1 MSRRIATIGF
11 FDGVHLGHRFLI
23 GQVLDIAQKNGGE
36 SLIVTMYPHPRA
48 IVQPGFQPQLLTT
61 LDEKLNLLKK
71 TGISK
76 VEVLQFDKEMSRL
89 SARDFMEQILHEK
102 LGIDC
107 LVMGYDHRFG
117 HGGGTIEQYR
127 GWGKELGI
135 EVLQME
141 AFSGEYVSSSAIR
154 KLLFEGN
161 VEKAAKL
168 LGRPYELCGNVVDGY
183 KVGRTIGFP
192 TANLC
197 PEKGKLIP
205 VPGVYAVWVGGL
217 RPAAGSAAHDSER
230 HRDRS
235 PAGACGNHR
244 WGRNRTRGRDRAR
257 GSDRTGYCAG
267 AGTHSGIYGY
277 RRVDD
282 PGWGGHCLAAGG
294 GKL

>member
-23 GQVLDIAQKNGGE
+23 GQVLDIAQKNGAE

-89 SARDFMEQILHEK
+89 SARDFMEQVLHEK

-117 HGGGTIEQYR
+117 HGGGTMEQYR
-127 GWGKELGI
+127 EWGKGLGI

-141 AFSGEYVSSSAIR
+141 AFSSEYVSSSAIR
-154 KLLFEGN
+154 KLLLQGN

-205 VPGVYAVWVGGL
+205 APGVYAVWAILPDGRRFKGMLNIGNRPTLDNGDGISIEVHLLHFKGDLYNKPL
-217 RPAAGSAAHDSER
+217 RLLFGNRVRDEHCFGSLEELQLQLRQDAVSAELLL
-230 HRDRS
+230 
-235 PAGACGNHR
+235 G
-244 WGRNRTRGRDRAR
+244 
-257 GSDRTGYCAG
+257 
-267 AGTHSGIYGY
+267 
-277 RRVDD
+277 
-282 PGWGGHCLAAGG
+282 
-294 GKL
+294 

>member
-23 GQVLDIAQKNGGE
+23 KQIQDMAAKHEAE

-61 LDEKLNLLKK
+61 LDEKLNLLQK

-76 VEVLQFDKEMSRL
+76 VEVLQFDKEMSRM

-117 HGGGTIEQYR
+117 HGGGTMEQYR
-127 GWGKELGI
+127 EWGKKLGI

-154 KLLFEGN
+154 KLLLQGN

-192 TANLC
+192 TANLQ
-197 PEKGKLIP
+197 PEPEKLIP
-205 VPGVYAVWVGGL
+205 APGVYAVWVILPNGDRYKGMLNIGNRPTLDNGDGISIEVHLLHFKGDLYNQPL
-217 RPAAGSAAHDSER
+217 RLLFGNRVRDEHRFGSLEELQLQLRQDAVSAELLL
-230 HRDRS
+230 
-235 PAGACGNHR
+235 G
-244 WGRNRTRGRDRAR
+244 
-257 GSDRTGYCAG
+257 
-267 AGTHSGIYGY
+267 
-277 RRVDD
+277 
-282 PGWGGHCLAAGG
+282 
-294 GKL
+294 